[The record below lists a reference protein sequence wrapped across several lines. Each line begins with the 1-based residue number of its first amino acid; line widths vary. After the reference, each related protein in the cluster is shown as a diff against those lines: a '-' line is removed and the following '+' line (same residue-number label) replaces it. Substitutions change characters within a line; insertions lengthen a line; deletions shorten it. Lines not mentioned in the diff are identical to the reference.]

1 MQFKLLAVGVAVAAC
16 FTSVATPAYSAGDER
31 YQSGAGDSLVVDS
44 QGANL
49 DRVLGG
55 STTSTDYKTGS
66 VTVNAGN
73 WDMVVGGSY
82 ALGDT

>member
-1 MQFKLLAVGVAVAAC
+1 MQFKLLAIGVAVAAC
-16 FTSVATPAYSAGDER
+16 FTSVVTPAYSAE
-31 YQSGAGDSLVVDS
+31 SGEYLYGEGDSLVVDS
-44 QGANL
+44 QGENL
-49 DRVLGG
+49 KRVLGG

-82 ALGDT
+82 AQGDT